1 MSEQRD
7 KLAALGKLSA
17 GFAHELNNPA
27 AAVKRAAGAIWEVRK
42 ELREAY
48 LRLDQQEPDP

>member
-1 MSEQRD
+1 VVLMLDRVRDSTRMSEQRD

-27 AAVKRAAGAIWEVRK
+27 AAIKRAAGSIWEVRK
-42 ELREAY
+42 ELR
-48 LRLDQQEPDP
+48 